1 MDIKDYRK
9 TYNKVTGYVLSA
21 FAGED
26 TTKNVIFSPLSILL
40 LLGMA
45 AEAVQGRS
53 RDEIT
58 KIIAGDRSF
67 EELEGLLRQMQSTFA
82 DDGAFWSANAVCVN
96 KSISRSIN
104 RDFKGHLREVF
115 DGELFLSDNMA
126 ADVNRWVSRKTR
138 KMIPNALDA
147 SANDILACLINAV
160 AFEALWE
167 EPYEDEQVDEGDFHN
182 ADGSVTAVQMMN
194 SSERSYI
201 EDESFT
207 GFIRPYRRGKY
218 AFMALLP
225 KEKGSRAFSHHALE
239 QIDFTGL
246 FESACHHTVYA
257 SIPKFSYDFG
267 RELTGVCK
275 DLGITT
281 LFTQEADFSPL
292 STEWLRMDSIL
303 HKAHITVDQSGTKA
317 AAVTL
322 SVVVAGCAIDFD
334 FKEVCLD
341 RPFVYAI
348 MNTETGLPAFTG
360 CYMICD
366 GKPDQET

>member
-9 TYNKVTGYVLSA
+9 TYNKVTGCVLSA

-26 TTKNVIFSPLSILL
+26 TTKNVLFSPLSIFL

-45 AEAVQGRS
+45 AEAVQGRN

-67 EELEGLLRQMQSTFA
+67 EELEGLLCQMQSAFA
-82 DDGAFWSANAVCVN
+82 DDGAFRSANAVCIN
-96 KSISRSIN
+96 RSIRRSIN
-104 RDFKGHLREVF
+104 KNFDGHLREVF
-115 DGELFLSDNMA
+115 DGKLFLSNNMA
-126 ADVNRWVSRKTR
+126 ANVNRWVSRKT

-147 SANDILACLINAV
+147 SANDMLACLINAV
-160 AFEALWE
+160 AFEAQWE

-194 SSERSYI
+194 SSEHSYI
-201 EDESFT
+201 ENESFT
-207 GFIRPYRRGKY
+207 GFIRPYRKGNY

-225 KEKGSRAFSHHALE
+225 KEKGSRAFSYHALE
-239 QIDFTGL
+239 QIGFTAL

-267 RELTGVCK
+267 RDLTGVCK
-275 DLGITT
+275 DLGITM

-317 AAVTL
+317 AAATL

-348 MNTETGLPAFTG
+348 MNTETALPAFTG
-360 CYMICD
+360 CYMTCD
-366 GKPDQET
+366 GKPGQET